1 MGKNYY
7 KILGVDRKA
16 SPGEIK
22 KAYFK
27 LSLKLHPDKN
37 NNPDSKEKFQEIQ
50 EAHEHLMDEEKRAV
64 HDVFQFPCE
73 FCCVTFG
80 EPEKLAEHCAR
91 FHPLTVLV
99 SLKFAG
105 FVQFTDANYITIFEN
120 FIIFPL
126 TLKLETY
133 PYD

>member
-22 KAYFK
+22 KAYLK

-50 EAHEHLMDEEKRAV
+50 EAQEHLMDEEKRAV
-64 HDVFQFPCE
+64 HDVFLFPCD
-73 FCCVTFG
+73 FCCVTFD
-80 EPEKLAEHCAR
+80 EPDKLAEHCAR

-99 SLKFAG
+99 SLKIADS
-105 FVQFTDANYITIFEN
+105 VTLCNLTIFDDCI
-120 FIIFPL
+120 FI
-126 TLKLETY
+126 
-133 PYD
+133 

>member
-22 KAYFK
+22 KAYLK

-50 EAHEHLMDEEKRAV
+50 EAQENLMDEEKRAV
-64 HDVFQFPCE
+64 HDVLLFPCD
-73 FCCVTFG
+73 FCCVTFD
-80 EPEKLAEHCAR
+80 EPDKLAEHCAR

-99 SLKFAG
+99 SLRIADS
-105 FVQFTDANYITIFEN
+105 VQFIDANHLFLKIVFF
-120 FIIFPL
+120 FI
-126 TLKLETY
+126 
-133 PYD
+133 